1 MRIRGAIEDEAM
13 NVQKPARILIV
24 DDHGDNVDL
33 LHMML
38 RSQEYAI
45 LTANDGPQ
53 ALDIIQETTPDLI
66 LLDVMMPRMSGYE
79 VVEEVRRRHAVYIPI
94 MLITAKHDL
103 SDKVKGLAV
112 GADDFLT
119 KPVQRAELI
128 AKVQALLR
136 LKQVQDELISER
148 DKNEMLCYVG
158 QQLNST
164 LDVDQLVRETLNV
177 MVNLIGASQGSVL
190 IKHPRR
196 QSWRKITTVVE
207 GHETHHPDETT
218 LVLAQGLAGVALRS
232 REMILVSDTLHD
244 SRWLP
249 LDDSTG
255 PVRTALAI
263 PLIHNNIE
271 LGVLTL
277 MHTEPGRFREDQ
289 LPMVNSV
296 AAQVISALYNASLY
310 TQLKQA
316 EAAREYVVHMLTHD
330 LRAPLAGIMG
340 CLHVLG
346 VSSQDSDNLEFI
358 ELARKA
364 CEAQEELINDILDV
378 YRAES
383 GLLELATVPFQP
395 SDLRESVLD
404 QLSGAAAERKLK
416 LSIDLPDEPTMEAD
430 LRKLSRV
437 LVNLVNNAI
446 KFTRKGGVYITAKHT
461 PGESSILFTVRDTGV
476 GIAPEDVAH
485 IFDRF
490 FQARQ
495 EGARRGSGLGLN
507 FCHEVVRAHGG
518 EIWAE
523 SQLNVG
529 TTIYFTIP
537 LEGKFDDQVAI
548 TDRR

>member
-1 MRIRGAIEDEAM
+1 MDVRATIKSGIINAH
-13 NVQKPARILIV
+13 KPAQILIV
-24 DDHGDNVDL
+24 DDHEDNVAL
-33 LHMML
+33 LRMIL
-38 RSQEYAI
+38 RSQGYTI
-45 LTANDGPQ
+45 LTASDGLQ
-53 ALDIIQETTPDLI
+53 ALDVVQQTQPDLI

-79 VVEEVRRRHAVYIPI
+79 VIEEVRRNHEVYIPI
-94 MLITAKHDL
+94 MLITAKQDL
-103 SDKVKGLAV
+103 SDKVKGLEV
-112 GADDFLT
+112 GADDFLP
-119 KPVQRAELI
+119 KPVQSAELI
-128 AKVQALLR
+128 AKVRALLR
-136 LKQVQDELISER
+136 LKQVQDELMSER

-177 MVNLIGASQGSVL
+177 MVNLIGATQGSVL
-190 IKHPRR
+190 IKHPR
-196 QSWRKITTVVE
+196 QQTWRKITTTLE
-207 GHETHHPDETT
+207 GNLTHHPDETT
-218 LVLAQGLAGVALRS
+218 LVLAQGLAGLALRE
-232 REMILVSDTLHD
+232 REPILVTDTLND

-249 LDDSTG
+249 LDDFIG

-263 PLIHNNIE
+263 PLIHNHIE

-277 MHTEPGRFREDQ
+277 MHKEPERFREDQ
-289 LPMVNSV
+289 MPMVSSV
-296 AAQVISALYNASLY
+296 AAQVVSALYNASLY

-346 VSSQDSDNLEFI
+346 VSVQDPDCIEFV

-383 GLLELATVPFQP
+383 GLLELAKVPFQP
-395 SDLRESVLD
+395 SDLKGSVLD

-416 LSIDLPDEPTMEAD
+416 LSIDLPEEPTIVAD
-430 LRKLSRV
+430 IRKLSRV

-446 KFTRKGGVYITAKHT
+446 KFTRRGGVYITATHT
-461 PGESSILFTVRDTGV
+461 EPGSDILFTVRDTGV
-476 GIAPEDVAH
+476 GIAPGDVAH

-507 FCHEVVRAHGG
+507 FCREVVRAHGG

-523 SQLNVG
+523 SQLDVG

-537 LEGKFDDQVAI
+537 IEGNFDDQVAI
-548 TDRR
+548 IDRR